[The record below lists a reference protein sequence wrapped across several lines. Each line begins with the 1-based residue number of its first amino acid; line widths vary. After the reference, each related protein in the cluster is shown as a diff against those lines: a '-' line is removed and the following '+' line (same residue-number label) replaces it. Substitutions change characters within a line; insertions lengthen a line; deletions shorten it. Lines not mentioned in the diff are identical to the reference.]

1 MYSKQKRHPRHMF
14 KDRRLVV
21 EETERIISPLEE
33 AVKRG
38 IQNAPRTILGLLGGG
53 IVGGL
58 IAGPP
63 GAFILG
69 IIGGWVGFNAD
80 LAEEGKK

>member
-1 MYSKQKRHPRHMF
+1 MEEAEAKQVIP
-14 KDRRLVV
+14 
-21 EETERIISPLEE
+21 PPEE
-33 AVKRG
+33 AVRRG
-38 IQNAPRTILGLLGGG
+38 IQSAPRTILGLFGGG

-69 IIGGWVGFNAD
+69 IIGGLVGLNAD
-80 LAEEGKK
+80 LEEEREKAG